1 MTQFQEQ
8 KRFSARPS
16 KSYWIQASDE
26 EDEEFI
32 EAAYIPFEQVD
43 TPTRHKHIRNFHR
56 SQDYDSIKKQF
67 EGRLF
72 EDNKFPAS
80 NRLLSDNG
88 QGQIIHYFISEMEHE
103 ELFKISCFKWFQHF
117 RTNWHKIK

>member
-32 EAAYIPFEQVD
+32 EAAYIPFEQD
-43 TPTRHKHIRNFHR
+43 T
-56 SQDYDSIKKQF
+56 SISGTFTEVK
-67 EGRLF
+67 
-72 EDNKFPAS
+72 
-80 NRLLSDNG
+80 
-88 QGQIIHYFISEMEHE
+88 IMIH
-103 ELFKISCFKWFQHF
+103 
-117 RTNWHKIK
+117 